1 MQSLYLKK
9 VSTKIWK
16 HIIFLY
22 ASYNTTCLAPRSCR
36 FLLRELNF
44 FLAFRLTMKLFIH
57 THWIIFISNCFN
69 LLHITRRRTSFFFKK
84 RKLAL
89 SCQCLLNTTIIRTYM
104 LQDFMFW
111 FRSPYRLSVCS
122 IYLVEM
128 HFFSYFAFQRSS
140 LNDCFTEL
148 SRGYLNFSI
157 KYYTIP

>member
-1 MQSLYLKK
+1 M
-9 VSTKIWK
+9 
-16 HIIFLY
+16 Y
-22 ASYNTTCLAPRSCR
+22 ASYNITCLAPRSCR

-44 FLAFRLTMKLFIH
+44 LLAFRLTMKLFIH
-57 THWIIFISNCFN
+57 THWIIFLSNCFN
-69 LLHITRRRTSFFFKK
+69 LLYIIIKGQASFLKK
-84 RKLAL
+84 ENWPSV

-111 FRSPYRLSVCS
+111 FHSHYRLSVCS
-122 IYLVEM
+122 IYLVVM